1 MTSHHPTRRDFLAA
15 AAMLPAATL
24 AAAQQGPDQPPQ
36 SSAYPHLKYSLL
48 MGMFQTQVPYPERI
62 AMAKRL
68 GYDGIEASPM
78 RDMDKAKELG
88 QLAKAAGIQIHSII
102 YGGWQHPLS
111 DPDPAVVA
119 RGKEDVEWAM
129 KTAVNLGADV
139 VLLVPGVVNEKV
151 GYAQAYENS
160 QKNIRDL
167 IPVAEK
173 YKVILAIEEVWNK
186 FLLSPI
192 EFAAYLD
199 SFDSE
204 WVRAYFDVGNVVLYG
219 YPQDW
224 IRTLGKRI
232 VRVHIKDFKR
242 EKEQLSWPALY
253 EGDVDWPEVRKA
265 FHEIGYTG
273 WVNAELPNGDE
284 AYLAEV
290 LRRMRLI
297 GQGAKGL

>member
-1 MTSHHPTRRDFLAA
+1 MTAHQATRREFLAA
-15 AAMLPAATL
+15 SALAAGAAV
-24 AAAQQGPDQPPQ
+24 AAAQEPQ
-36 SSAYPHLKYSLL
+36 DTPAESPVYPHFKYSLL

-88 QLAKAAGIQIHSII
+88 ALAKAAEIQIHSII
-102 YGGWQHPLS
+102 YGGWQYPLS
-111 DPDPAVVA
+111 DPDPAVIA

-173 YKVILAIEEVWNK
+173 YKVVLAVEEVWNK

-192 EFAAYLD
+192 EFAEYVD

-253 EGDVDWPEVRKA
+253 EGDIDWPEVRKA
-265 FHEIGYTG
+265 FHDIGYTG

-297 GQGAKGL
+297 GQGAKSL